1 MRRFPVLTFV
11 VLLTLASGI
20 APFAATGATT
30 QQEQVTLTVSVVDR
44 DGDGVGGVTIEA
56 SWDGGST
63 RADTASNGR
72 AFVDVPEGVDVEL
85 TVSDD
90 RYVRNVPVQV
100 EDASN
105 EEVTIEVARQGQATI
120 TTADQDGRLANVTV
134 ELVADGQ
141 VVDRGRTNS
150 NGVYTTRSIEQRT
163 YTLRTIKPGYLINE
177 TRLRVTSGSVM
188 KSVDMRSD
196 SVQMTFEVLDDH
208 FEDPRPINQATV
220 RISNVGTSNTTA
232 DGRVGFILGV
242 NTQQQVTVT
251 KDGYQQ
257 ELAIVS
263 VGESPRTIQLT
274 TQRIDR
280 ITVEPTNERVVV
292 GESTVVSVTNAYGEP
307 VRGADVTLG
316 GEVVGT
322 TDGAGEVRI
331 TIDSAGNQT
340 LGATD
345 GDREAAGVTVVGVEV
360 GDDTPTPTATA
371 TASATPTATAT
382 ATATAT
388 EEPPTTTTAVS
399 LPGFTPVMGVL
410 ALLAAALLLR
420 RR

>member
-1 MRRFPVLTFV
+1 
-11 VLLTLASGI
+11 
-20 APFAATGATT
+20 
-30 QQEQVTLTVSVVDR
+30 
-44 DGDGVGGVTIEA
+44 
-56 SWDGGST
+56 
-63 RADTASNGR
+63 
-72 AFVDVPEGVDVEL
+72 
-85 TVSDD
+85 
-90 RYVRNVPVQV
+90 
-100 EDASN
+100 
-105 EEVTIEVARQGQATI
+105 
-120 TTADQDGRLANVTV
+120 
-134 ELVADGQ
+134 
-141 VVDRGRTNS
+141 
-150 NGVYTTRSIEQRT
+150 
-163 YTLRTIKPGYLINE
+163 
-177 TRLRVTSGSVM
+177 M